1 MYSVLVVDDEPMARL
16 ALTKQLGTRADICQ
30 LETACDAIEALEMMA
45 LDAFDVVFL
54 DMKMPE
60 MNGLEML
67 DVLDKRVRPLPMIVF
82 TTAYDE
88 FAIQAFERNAVDY
101 LLKPFSPE
109 RVDHAMNTALER
121 RNVNRLADM
130 LRHLSSLQLVPSHS
144 SRRIALKDQGRVRLV
159 DVSEVQYIESEGNY
173 VLFHLTKGSIMI
185 RDTMTRIEQRLQPH
199 GFVRIHRSVI
209 VNREAVSEF
218 HPWYTGEYVLKL
230 RTGKEF
236 TVTRTFKHNLAQF
249 SPPIASHGATQSS
262 YS

>member
-1 MYSVLVVDDEPMARL
+1 MARL
-16 ALTKQLGTRADICQ
+16 ALTKCLDTRSDICQ
-30 LETACDAIEALEMMA
+30 LETACDAVEALEMMA

-67 DVLDKRVRPLPMIVF
+67 DVLDKRSRPMPMIVF

-88 FAIQAFERNAVDY
+88 FAIQAFERHAVDY
-101 LLKPFSPE
+101 LLKPFSAE
-109 RVDHAMNTALER
+109 RVEHAMNTALER

-130 LRHLSSLQLVPSHS
+130 LRHLSSLQLVPQHT
-144 SRRIALKDQGRVRLV
+144 SRRLALKDQGRVRLI
-159 DVSEVQYIESEGNY
+159 DVSDVLYIESEGNY
-173 VLFHLTKGSIMI
+173 VLFHLKKGTLMV

-209 VNREAVSEF
+209 VNRDEVSEF
-218 HPWYTGEYVLKL
+218 HPWYTGEYVLTL

-236 TVTRTFKHNLAQF
+236 TVTRTFKHNLALF
-249 SPPIASHGATQSS
+249 SPTAAAHNASQGS

>member
-1 MYSVLVVDDEPMARL
+1 MHSVLVVDDEPMARL
-16 ALTKQLGTRADICQ
+16 ALTNYLGTRSDICQ
-30 LETACDAIEALEMMA
+30 LESARDAIEALEMMT

-60 MNGLEML
+60 MSGIEML
-67 DVLDKRVRPLPMIVF
+67 DALNKRSRPLPSVVF

-88 FAIQAFERNAVDY
+88 FTIQAFERNAVDY
-101 LLKPFSPE
+101 LLKPFSAE
-109 RVDHAMNTALER
+109 RVEQAMNAALER

-130 LRHLSSLQLVPSHS
+130 LRHLSSLHLVPPHS
-144 SRRIALKDQGRVRLV
+144 TERIALKDQGRVRLIE
-159 DVSEVQYIESEGNY
+159 VSEVLYIESEGNY
-173 VLFHLTKGSIMI
+173 VLFHMKKGTLMI
-185 RDTMTRIEQRLQPH
+185 RDTMTRVERRLQPH

-209 VNREAVSEF
+209 VNRDAVSEF

-236 TVTRTFKHNLAQF
+236 TVTRTFKHNLALF
-249 SPPIASHGATQSS
+249 SAAIAAHDSSQGS